1 MPSFNPAED
10 DTLFSNETET
20 SVKQV
25 PLPERMRPQTLEAMV
40 GQAHLL
46 SEKSAFQNWLKNGGS
61 GNVLLYGPP
70 GCGKTTLAH
79 LIAKHLRKRL
89 IALNAVLSN
98 LNDLRNKIQQA
109 THDTKSILFIDE
121 IHRFNRSQQDVL
133 LPFCESGQLQLIGAT
148 THNPAFYLISPLLS
162 RSYVFELHR
171 LPPENILHILAT
183 ALKDEKNGLGALKI
197 TVPDEILAEIARIA
211 DGDLRRALNL
221 LEFLCLST
229 PIGGTLDAERVDAE
243 LEHWHAN
250 YNARETD
257 HYDMISAFIK
267 SVRGCD
273 PDAAVY
279 WLARML
285 KGGED
290 PLFIARR
297 LVILASEDVGL
308 ADSRG
313 LTLAVSAY
321 TACEKIGMP
330 ECAINLS
337 HVTVF
342 LALAPKSNSTNE
354 ALNNAYK
361 LIAHEVP
368 QAVPNAL
375 QQTPLNRDDK
385 YLYSHLYE
393 ANVSGQAYWNEAEQL
408 YYLKPIGAE
417 KNFEALY
424 RYRRQLREKRRRQQ
438 SDKNTKR

>member
-79 LIAKHLRKRL
+79 LIAKHLGKHL

-98 LNDLRNKIQQA
+98 LNDLRNKIQQ
-109 THDTKSILFIDE
+109 TVHDKNAILFIDE

-133 LPFCESGQLQLIGAT
+133 LPFCENGRLQLIGAT
-148 THNPAFYLISPLLS
+148 THNPAFYLIPPLLS

-171 LPPENILHILAT
+171 LPPENILQILTA

-197 TVPDEILAEIARIA
+197 TVPDDVLSEIARIA

-229 PIGGTLDAERVDAE
+229 PIGGTLDAEKVEAE

-354 ALNNAYK
+354 ALNAAYK

-368 QAVPNAL
+368 QPVPNAL
-375 QQTPLNRDDK
+375 QQTPLHRNDK

-424 RYRRQLREKRRRQQ
+424 RYRRQLREKRREC
-438 SDKNTKR
+438 SSPKGI

>member
-1 MPSFNPAED
+1 MLSFNSEE
-10 DTLFSNETET
+10 DTLFLNEANR
-20 SVKQV
+20 SPKQI
-25 PLPERMRPQTLEAMV
+25 PLPERMRPRTLEAMV

-46 SEKSAFQNWLKNGGS
+46 SKKSAFQNWLKNGGS

-70 GCGKTTLAH
+70 GCGKTTLAQ
-79 LIAKHLRKRL
+79 LIAKHLGKRL
-89 IALNAVLSN
+89 IALNAVLAN

-109 THDTKSILFIDE
+109 IYDKGAILFIDE

-133 LPFCESGQLQLIGAT
+133 LPFCENGQLQLIGAT
-148 THNPAFYLISPLLS
+148 THNPAFYVIPPLLS

-171 LPPENILHILAT
+171 LPSENTLSILET
-183 ALKDEKNGLGALKI
+183 AIKDEINGLGALKI
-197 TVPDEILAEIARIA
+197 TVSNEVLSEIARIA

-221 LEFLCLST
+221 LEYLCLST
-229 PIGGTLDAERVDAE
+229 PIGGTLEPKQVEAE
-243 LEHWHAN
+243 LDHWHAN

-313 LTLAVSAY
+313 LTLATAAY

-354 ALNNAYK
+354 ALNNAYN
-361 LIAHEVP
+361 LIDHEVP

-375 QQTPLNRDDK
+375 QQTPLHREDK
-385 YLYSHLYE
+385 YRYSHFYE
-393 ANVSGQAYWNEAEQL
+393 ANISGQSYWNEAEQL
-408 YYLKPIGAE
+408 YKLKPIGAE
-417 KNFEALY
+417 KNLEPLY
-424 RYRRQLREKRRRQQ
+424 RYRQQLKEKLREK
-438 SDKNTKR
+438 SKKIH